1 MALSILSNQS
11 ASKAASSLH
20 QSSKALQKSLTR
32 LSSGKKINSPAD
44 DSGGLAVSMKLSS
57 AIGRN
62 KSVISNIQNAISFA
76 EVQDGALGSSA
87 KIIDRMSELKTL
99 STDVIK
105 SASDIENY
113 NVEFKALQEQLHS
126 IATEKFNGIS
136 LFGQGPQAGGAGLDF
151 ETGAG
156 NPVQVVNITVFTTDQ
171 GSAGAAVMMSKA
183 LLLSGLTFTSTS
195 NTVNVAHDTGGT
207 SVALARD
214 KNTAKLDIAD
224 LSIAFFSKAIENIS
238 SMRAS
243 NGAAMARLQLGE
255 DHARLT
261 KANLEAANSRIMD
274 VDVAEESTRFAKY
287 NILTQ
292 ASAAMLSQ
300 ANQAS
305 STALLLL

>member
-76 EVQDGALGSSA
+76 EVQDGALGSSV

-126 IATEKFNGIS
+126 ITTEKFNGIS
-136 LFGQGPQAGGAGLDF
+136 LFGRGAQAGGVDLAFG
-151 ETGAG
+151 GATS
-156 NPVQVVNITVFTTDQ
+156 VDVSVFTTDQ
-171 GSAGAAVMMSKA
+171 GSAGAAVMLSKE
-183 LLLSGLTFTSTS
+183 LLLSALTFNNNGVAAVS
-195 NTVNVAHDTGGT
+195 NLAFGAASSITIANDKDTT
-207 SVALARD
+207 
-214 KNTAKLDIAD
+214 KIEITA
-224 LSIAFFSKAIENIS
+224 LSIANFTKAIENIS

-243 NGAAMARLQLGE
+243 NGASMARLQLGE

>member
-1 MALSILSNQS
+1 MALSIVSNQS

-62 KSVISNIQNAISFA
+62 KSVISNIQNALSFA
-76 EVQDGALGSSA
+76 EVQDGALGSSV

-126 IATEKFNGIS
+126 ITTEKFNGIS
-136 LFGQGPQAGGAGLDF
+136 LFGRGAQAGGVDLAFG
-151 ETGAG
+151 GATS
-156 NPVQVVNITVFTTDQ
+156 VDVSVFTTDQ
-171 GSAGAAVMMSKA
+171 GSAGAAVMLSKE
-183 LLLSGLTFTSTS
+183 LLLSALTFNNNGVAAVS
-195 NTVNVAHDTGGT
+195 NLAFGAASSITIANDKDTT
-207 SVALARD
+207 
-214 KNTAKLDIAD
+214 KIEITA
-224 LSIAFFSKAIENIS
+224 LSIANFTKAIENIS

-243 NGAAMARLQLGE
+243 NGASMARLQLGE

-300 ANQAS
+300 ANQTS

>member
-62 KSVISNIQNAISFA
+62 KSVISNIQNALSFA
-76 EVQDGALGSSA
+76 EVQDGALGSAA
-87 KIIDRMSELKTL
+87 KIIDRMSELKAL

-105 SASDIENY
+105 SVSDIENY

-126 IATEKFNGIS
+126 ITTEKFNGIS
-136 LFGQGPQAGGAGLDF
+136 LFGRGIEAGGADLAYGGVTSVD
-151 ETGAG
+151 
-156 NPVQVVNITVFTTDQ
+156 ISVFTTDQ

-183 LLLSGLTFTSTS
+183 LLLSSLTFNNDGVAEVS
-195 NTVNVAHDTGGT
+195 N
-207 SVALARD
+207 LAFGAASSITMAND
-214 KNTAKLDIAD
+214 KNTTKIEITA
-224 LSIAFFSKAIENIS
+224 LSIANFTKAIENIS

-243 NGAAMARLQLGE
+243 NGASMARLQLGE

-300 ANQAS
+300 ANQTS

>member
-76 EVQDGALGSSA
+76 EVQDGALGSSV

-126 IATEKFNGIS
+126 ITTEKFNGIS
-136 LFGQGPQAGGAGLDF
+136 LFGRGAQAGGADMAY
-151 ETGAG
+151 GAVTP
-156 NPVQVVNITVFTTDQ
+156 NVVNVSVFTTDQ
-171 GSAGAAVMMSKA
+171 GSAGAAVMLSKE
-183 LLLSGLTFTSTS
+183 LLLSALTFNNNGVAAVS
-195 NTVNVAHDTGGT
+195 NLAFGAASSITIANDKDTT
-207 SVALARD
+207 
-214 KNTAKLDIAD
+214 KIEITA
-224 LSIAFFSKAIENIS
+224 LSIANFTKAIENIS

-243 NGAAMARLQLGE
+243 NGASMARLQLGE

>member
-62 KSVISNIQNAISFA
+62 KSVISNIQNALSFA

-99 STDVIK
+99 STDAIK

-126 IATEKFNGIS
+126 ITTEKFNGIS
-136 LFGQGPQAGGAGLDF
+136 LFGRGAQAGGVDLAFG
-151 ETGAG
+151 GATS
-156 NPVQVVNITVFTTDQ
+156 VDVSVFTTDQ
-171 GSAGAAVMMSKA
+171 GSAGAAVMLSKE
-183 LLLSGLTFTSTS
+183 LLLSALTFNNNGVAAVS
-195 NTVNVAHDTGGT
+195 NLAFGDANTITIANDKDTT
-207 SVALARD
+207 
-214 KNTAKLDIAD
+214 KIEITA
-224 LSIAFFSKAIENIS
+224 LSIANFTKAIENIS

-243 NGAAMARLQLGE
+243 NGASMARLQLGE

>member
-126 IATEKFNGIS
+126 ITTEKFNGIS
-136 LFGQGPQAGGAGLDF
+136 LFGRGAQAGGVDLAFG
-151 ETGAG
+151 GATS
-156 NPVQVVNITVFTTDQ
+156 VDVSVFTTDQ
-171 GSAGAAVMMSKA
+171 GSAGAAVMLSKE
-183 LLLSGLTFTSTS
+183 LLLSALTFNNNGVAAVS
-195 NTVNVAHDTGGT
+195 NLAFGDANTITIANDKDTT
-207 SVALARD
+207 
-214 KNTAKLDIAD
+214 KIEITA
-224 LSIAFFSKAIENIS
+224 LSIANFTKAIENIS

>member
-126 IATEKFNGIS
+126 ITTEKFNGIS
-136 LFGQGPQAGGAGLDF
+136 LFGRGAQAGGVDLAFG
-151 ETGAG
+151 GATS
-156 NPVQVVNITVFTTDQ
+156 VDVSVFTTDQ
-171 GSAGAAVMMSKA
+171 GSAGAAVMLSKE
-183 LLLSGLTFTSTS
+183 LLLSALTFNNNGVAAVS
-195 NTVNVAHDTGGT
+195 NLAFGDANTITIANDKDTT
-207 SVALARD
+207 
-214 KNTAKLDIAD
+214 KIEITA
-224 LSIAFFSKAIENIS
+224 LSIANFTKAIENIS

-243 NGAAMARLQLGE
+243 NGASMARLQLGE

-305 STALLLL
+305 STALMLL

>member
-62 KSVISNIQNAISFA
+62 KSVISNIQNALSFA
-76 EVQDGALGSSA
+76 EVQDGALGSSV

-126 IATEKFNGIS
+126 ITTEKFNGIS
-136 LFGQGPQAGGAGLDF
+136 LFGRGAQAGGVDLAFG
-151 ETGAG
+151 GATS
-156 NPVQVVNITVFTTDQ
+156 VDVSVFTTDQ
-171 GSAGAAVMMSKA
+171 GSAGAAVMLSKE
-183 LLLSGLTFTSTS
+183 LLLSALTFNNNGVAAVS
-195 NTVNVAHDTGGT
+195 NLAFGAASSITIANDKDTT
-207 SVALARD
+207 
-214 KNTAKLDIAD
+214 KIEITA
-224 LSIAFFSKAIENIS
+224 LSIANFTKAIENIS

>member
-1 MALSILSNQS
+1 
-11 ASKAASSLH
+11 
-20 QSSKALQKSLTR
+20 
-32 LSSGKKINSPAD
+32 
-44 DSGGLAVSMKLSS
+44 
-57 AIGRN
+57 
-62 KSVISNIQNAISFA
+62 
-76 EVQDGALGSSA
+76 
-87 KIIDRMSELKTL
+87 
-99 STDVIK
+99 
-105 SASDIENY
+105 
-113 NVEFKALQEQLHS
+113 
-126 IATEKFNGIS
+126 
-136 LFGQGPQAGGAGLDF
+136 
-151 ETGAG
+151 
-156 NPVQVVNITVFTTDQ
+156 
-171 GSAGAAVMMSKA
+171 MMSKA

>member
-62 KSVISNIQNAISFA
+62 KSVISNIQNALSFA

-126 IATEKFNGIS
+126 ITTEKFNGIS
-136 LFGQGPQAGGAGLDF
+136 LFGRGAQAGGVDLAFG
-151 ETGAG
+151 GATS
-156 NPVQVVNITVFTTDQ
+156 VDVSVFTTDQ
-171 GSAGAAVMMSKA
+171 GSAGAAVMLSKE
-183 LLLSGLTFTSTS
+183 LLLSALTFNNNGVAAVS
-195 NTVNVAHDTGGT
+195 NLAFGAASSITIANDKDTT
-207 SVALARD
+207 
-214 KNTAKLDIAD
+214 KIEITA
-224 LSIAFFSKAIENIS
+224 LSIANFTKAIENIS